1 MSVNRAIA
9 IVVNPTSGR
18 GRGFRTANLVAAS
31 LRDRGF
37 QVAVKC
43 TRSSGDAEHIAREV
57 SLDEHH
63 RPGCVVACG
72 GDGTTQEVANALA
85 SLKPS
90 LGEACPVM
98 GLAPAGRCN
107 DFARALGISP
117 EPKAIADVLAG
128 GEALPID
135 LGRVNDRFFCTV
147 ATLGVD
153 AEISSYVDSMKV
165 PLTGTVAYLYGALR
179 VLSRY
184 RPCALRIAG
193 DFGVIE
199 RPIFLASSANT
210 SSYGGAI
217 EIAPHAVPTD
227 GQLDLC
233 VIDQV
238 SRWRALRLLPT
249 LLSGRHGSLPEVRFI
264 QTRRFRI
271 ETEKPLE
278 LWADGERIGRTPVTI
293 EAMPGAIRVVLPDV
307 SRRP

>member
-1 MSVNRAIA
+1 MPLSRAIA
-9 IVVNPTSGR
+9 IIVNPTSGG
-18 GRGFRTANLVAAS
+18 GRGFRTANAVAAS

-37 QVAVKC
+37 HVAVKY

-57 SLDEHH
+57 SLDERR

-72 GDGTTQEVANALA
+72 GDGTTQEVAHALA
-85 SLKPS
+85 SLKPV
-90 LGEACPVM
+90 LGETCPVM

-107 DFARALGISP
+107 DFARALNVSANP
-117 EPKAIADVLAG
+117 AAIADVLSG
-128 GEALPID
+128 GEPCPVD
-135 LGRVNDRFFCTV
+135 LGRVNDRYFCTV
-147 ATLGVD
+147 ATIGAD
-153 AEISSYVDSMKV
+153 AEVSSFVDSMRM
-165 PLTGTVAYLYGALR
+165 PLSGTAAYLYGALR

-184 RPCALRIAG
+184 RPRSLRIVG

-249 LLSGRHGSLPEVRFI
+249 LLSGKHGSLPEVSFI
-264 QTRRFRI
+264 QTRQLRI
-271 ETEKPLE
+271 ETEGPLE

-293 EAMPGAIRVVLPDV
+293 EAVPDAVRVMVP
-307 SRRP
+307 